1 MAKRAYQSKLEQTV
15 KSFGEAEE
23 KKEENV
29 NAAPQEE
36 AEAENVPD
44 VEAETV
50 SDAETEEEDHRKVY
64 PEVPVGFMIRRTFY
78 LTYVQSEAIDALA
91 FKDMCGKSEIMRR
104 IVESGIK
111 ALDPDGLANAAVR
124 AEVRK
129 RRDFYALTEE
139 QREKAIKKAA
149 RD

>member
-15 KSFGEAEE
+15 KSFGETEE
-23 KKEENV
+23 KKEENA
-29 NAAPQEE
+29 NASPQEE
-36 AEAENVPD
+36 AEAEAVPD
-44 VEAETV
+44 VETETV
-50 SDAETEEEDHRKVY
+50 SDAETEEDHRKVY

-111 ALDPDGLANAAVR
+111 ALDPEGLANAAVR

-129 RRDFYALTEE
+129 RRDFYALTED
-139 QREKAIKKAA
+139 QREKVIKKAA

>member
-15 KSFGEAEE
+15 KNFGEAEE

-36 AEAENVPD
+36 AEAEAVPD
-44 VEAETV
+44 VETETV
-50 SDAETEEEDHRKVY
+50 SDAETEEDHRKVY

-111 ALDPDGLANAAVR
+111 ALDPEGLANAAVR

-129 RRDFYALTEE
+129 RRDFYALTED